1 MLSTERL
8 SRRLKALAWGEKQV
22 LVAFLRHLDEFD
34 QRKGYAPLGYPSLF
48 RYCVG
53 ELGLSEDEAC
63 LRILAAR
70 RGREYPQIL
79 EMLGKG
85 ELHLSGLA
93 RLSAHLSEA
102 DGARLLAQAR
112 GKSKRDVERLAASRG
127 EAAPKADTVR
137 FLAPRAFAP
146 NGGSDMEQ
154 TQFAL
159 SAASAPADALASG
172 RPRLERAPS
181 TACETPA
188 PRGPLPV
195 IEGGGTPAPATPGAG
210 RPQQAPLARIA
221 FTASEELLLKIER
234 ARALLRHKYPG
245 GRMEQLAGEA
255 FDALL
260 ARLDPVREPRRAAP
274 RLSPAPAG
282 SAAGAGSRH
291 VPLRVRAEVW
301 RRDGGRCAYVSPEG
315 LRYPATEWLEYD
327 HIVPYALGG
336 RSDDP
341 AGIRLLCR
349 THNTLAAR
357 QVFGE
362 GPWRRRPKRKQR
374 SGGIKA
380 ATSVTERMLKPDSD

>member
-1 MLSTERL
+1 MTDPPHCGTIPPPALKAAGFAVLSTERL

-34 QRKGYAPLGYPSLF
+34 RRKGYAPLGYPSLF

-112 GKSKRDVERLAASRG
+112 GKSKREVERLAASRG

-137 FLAPRAFAP
+137 FLAPRTFAP
-146 NGGSDMEQ
+146 NGESDMEQ

-159 SAASAPADALASG
+159 SAASAPADALGSG
-172 RPRLERAPS
+172 RPRLERAPA
-181 TACETPA
+181 TACE
-188 PRGPLPV
+188 
-195 IEGGGTPAPATPGAG
+195 TPAPATPGAG

-260 ARLDPVREPRRAAP
+260 ARLDPAREPRRAAP

-282 SAAGAGSRH
+282 SAGGTRGRRI
-291 VPLRVRAEVW
+291 PRWVRAEVW

-315 LRYPATEWLEYD
+315 LRCPAAEWLEYD

-362 GPWRRRPKRKQR
+362 RPWREQAKR
-374 SGGIKA
+374 G
-380 ATSVTERMLKPDSD
+380 